1 MIRKL
6 KTRDRKESELSAIR
20 FRISKADE
28 TKVQE
33 QDSFKRKL
41 EDYQIW
47 KKENSIEGIIY

>member
-33 QDSFKRKL
+33 QDSFKKKL

-47 KKENSIEGIIY
+47 KKENDIQGIIY